1 MSHTITMPVRSLQ
14 ALTDIAPK
22 QDVRYYL
29 CGVCIRPA
37 AGHAIATTSTILL
50 MLELDVTPSA
60 PEFIISRAQCLDVL
74 KACKALGKRAPETV
88 TIEYQ
93 PQSGAPS
100 YVRITAGENIYTA
113 PAVDGKFP
121 QLAQLMRP
129 VQPILPAGDTLE
141 CFHVPQYDPALLC
154 QLSDAMMH
162 ADNSGKARPYLQPN
176 RDNAAYLYWPGARGT
191 ERALGLIMPLRSDP
205 EPAYLAD
212 LLLWGRK

>member
-29 CGVCIRPA
+29 CGVCVRPA
-37 AGHAIATTSTILL
+37 AGHAIATTGTILL
-50 MLELDVTPSA
+50 MLELDITPDA

-74 KACKALGKRAPETV
+74 KACKALGKRAFATV

-93 PQSGAPS
+93 PQSGAPA
-100 YVRITAGENIYTA
+100 YVRITVGDNTYTA
-113 PAVDGKFP
+113 PAVDGRFP
-121 QLAQLMRP
+121 QLAQLMSP
-129 VQPILPAGDTLE
+129 VQPILPGGTLE

-154 QLSDAMMH
+154 QLSDAMQH
-162 ADNSGKARPYLQPN
+162 ADNTKARPYLQPN

-191 ERALGLIMPLRSDP
+191 ERALGLIMPMCADVASD
-205 EPAYLAD
+205 YLAD